1 MYYITLS
8 NGNRIRVGIVSVNP
22 ISEDPDETNF
32 ILEQG
37 EIFLLSADTSHT
49 LEVKYPGHRYKA
61 DGTVQYQWD
70 KVEFLLKM
78 SQFDEEGI
86 GRATPEA
93 FGYKDTTSLQIGF
106 LLSAAMGTSCKISLF
121 LDPTVMDLWLYLEG
135 ANGRTRWTKWRPFG
149 WYVDTEK
156 DPGSTNNPY
165 APGNPSGPG
174 DTPPGIFDDPSDGIP
189 DSPLPTFSAA
199 NTGLTRI
206 YNPTLAQIQALAQYL
221 WTDESVIQT
230 IWNHIKQFF
239 ENPME
244 AMIGLNLVPV
254 PVPSGGAAD
263 FAIMYIKTGVTMN
276 TAATQFVDQDCGSCT
291 IERYYGSA
299 LDQAPFTKVSCFLP
313 FIGMVHLNTDE
324 VMGKTLQVRYR
335 VDIVS
340 GSCVAKILVDGSVL
354 YQYSGHCAINVPLS
368 AADFSSYVS
377 ATISVAKLAVGAAV
391 AGGMGALAA
400 STTDA
405 SQQTNQTVTRTTTT
419 TKTERNP
426 ATGRQ
431 ITTGTKTV
439 AQTTETQGDTSST
452 KASYDGLSPA
462 NISNTVGQVMS
473 SKPSIEH
480 SGSFSGNSGYLGVR
494 RPYLIIERP
503 NMCLPSTYGELNGYP
518 CMMSL
523 NLGNV
528 RGYTRVQ
535 QIQLTGMS
543 ATNPE
548 QAEILSLLKSG
559 VIF

>member
-1 MYYITLS
+1 MYYISLIDGT
-8 NGNRIRVGIVSVNP
+8 RVRLGILSVNP
-22 ISEDPDETNF
+22 IEPEAKIILQEGEKFSIIKGSNF
-32 ILEQG
+32 MLNI
-37 EIFLLSADTSHT
+37 
-49 LEVKYPGHRYKA
+49 KYPGWDYE
-61 DGTVQYQWD
+61 DGKKIRKWD
-70 KVEFLLKM
+70 RTYIRMYTYEDQDFYRASLTAYG
-78 SQFDEEGI
+78 FI
-86 GRATPEA
+86 G
-93 FGYKDTTSLQIGF
+93 TTSTQLAFTTGYGF
-106 LLSAAMGTSCKISLF
+106 KEGESVIYMLLLNLTGENIE
-121 LDPTVMDLWLYLEG
+121 LWLYQKYSSGEEIYY
-135 ANGRTRWTKWRPFG
+135 NMG
-149 WYVDTEK
+149 WADAYFDISL
-156 DPGSTNNPY
+156 DPGATNNPY
-165 APGNPSGPG
+165 APGEPSGPS
-174 DTPPGIFDDPSDGIP
+174 DTPPGTFEDPSDGIP

-206 YNPTLAQIQALAQYL
+206 YNPTLSQIQALAQYL

-254 PVPSGGAAD
+254 PVPNGGAAD

-291 IERYYGSA
+291 VERYYGSA
-299 LDQAPFTKVSCFLP
+299 LDQSPYTKVTCFLP
-313 FIGMVHLNTDE
+313 FIGTVHLDTDE
-324 VMGKTLQVRYR
+324 VMGHTLNVKYR

-340 GSCVAKILVDGSVL
+340 GSCVAKILVDGSVM

-377 ATISVAKLAVGAAV
+377 AVISVAKLAIGAA
-391 AGGMGALAA
+391 AGGAMGALAA
-400 STTDA
+400 GTSDA
-405 SQQTNQTVTRTTTT
+405 TQQTNQVVTRTTTT
-419 TKTERNP
+419 TETARNP
-426 ATGRQ
+426 STGRQ
-431 ITTGTKTV
+431 ITTGTRSV
-439 AQTTETQGDTSST
+439 VETTERPSDTSST
-452 KASYDGLSPA
+452 QASFEGLSPS
-462 NISNTVGQVMS
+462 NIANTVGQVMS
-473 SKPSIEH
+473 SKPTIEH

-535 QIQLTGMS
+535 QVQLTGMS